1 MGEEKKRKESGRR
14 DQSLLISPGS
24 VASRGAIDLEIAMG
38 LLPIEPLGQCL
49 QYTWVFLCMPRPWLN
64 IS

>member
-38 LLPIEPLGQCL
+38 LLPIEPLGQ
-49 QYTWVFLCMPRPWLN
+49 
-64 IS
+64 